1 MGQRTLEL
9 IKTVSD
15 ADPVCIDTAPM
26 IYHLET
32 VAPYFS
38 VTKEI
43 FRTLASTNRKG
54 ILSMVSV
61 TEIVTKPFREG
72 QQGFIDN
79 FEKYVLP
86 QFDLREIT
94 YEIAKRAGKLRSQY
108 TLKTP
113 DALVVSTALESG
125 CQLFITNDKNLR
137 KLEAEGITVVVVSDY
152 VEAAD

>member
-1 MGQRTLEL
+1 MGPRILEMV
-9 IKTVSD
+9 KTVSD
-15 ADPVCIDTAPM
+15 ADLVCIDTAPM

-43 FRTLASTNRKG
+43 FRTLANRNRKG
-54 ILSMVSV
+54 ILSMISV
-61 TEIVTKPFREG
+61 TEIVTKPFRDG

-94 YEIAKRAGKLRSQY
+94 YEIAKRAGRLRSQY

-125 CQLFITNDKNLR
+125 CQLFITNDKDLR
-137 KLEAEGITVVVVSDY
+137 KLETEGISVVVVLDY
-152 VEAAD
+152 VEAGN